1 MENYSISKIDLE
13 KSIIEKINSVNTNAD
28 FRQKDIKTKWT
39 DVLSQSSST
48 HFTVLKCVANVSSG
62 TYIRQLVSD
71 IGEKISIPTV
81 TYSIKRTKVGEF
93 NSDDEIVIQ

>member
-1 MENYSISKIDLE
+1 MNP
-13 KSIIEKINSVNTNAD
+13 NAD
-28 FRQKDIKTKWT
+28 FRQKDIINKWT

-62 TYIRQLVSD
+62 TYIRQLVQD
-71 IGEKISIPTV
+71 IGGKTGIPTV

-93 NSDDEIVIQ
+93 NLESL